1 MTDSDQQTAHIDH
14 QRGPWLSA
22 VWIIPL
28 VAVLVGGWLFY
39 QNVLARGAL
48 VTLELP
54 NAEGLEAGRTAVK
67 IRNVEVGK
75 VEDVRLTADY
85 SGTIAEIRMDRDATG
100 LLVED
105 TRFWVVKPR
114 IGRRGISG
122 LNTILSGA
130 YVQMQP
136 GESDEPRYRF
146 QALEQPPVM
155 ESDAPGLSLRLT
167 GREQA
172 ALSVGDPVLYQGREA
187 GRVETAEFDAET
199 QQMRYQIFVD
209 QPYDSL
215 IRRNTQFWNRSGVDV
230 QLSSEGVQVNL
241 GSLEA
246 MLAGGVTFGLPE
258 DVPPGGSVSNG
269 DHFDLFPSRDAAQQD
284 RFDQQ
289 IEYIVLVRDSVRGL
303 NPGAQLA
310 FRGIR
315 VGTVTDV
322 PFFTEAVRAQD
333 FEDFRIPVRILF
345 EPQRLGPAWG
355 DRSLEEWRKRLD
367 GLFERGLRAS
377 VRPGNLLTGAMYMD
391 MQIVEEPEPRGM
403 EMVGDYPVF
412 PSTVGGFTGIEQ
424 KISTLLDKL
433 NNLDIEPTLN
443 RLGDTLASSDRT
455 FEEMASTLDTLNQVL
470 RTDEAR
476 SLPAELE
483 KTLREIQRT
492 LGAYREGQPVY
503 DQLDRALQQLT
514 RVLDDLGPL
523 ADTLRERPDALLF
536 GREPEDDPM
545 PRAPR

>member
-1 MTDSDQQTAHIDH
+1 MNDADLQTATID
-14 QRGPWLSA
+14 QERGPWLSA

-28 VAVLVGGWLFY
+28 IAVLIGGWLFY
-39 QNVLARGAL
+39 QNVLSRGPL
-48 VTLELP
+48 VTLVLP
-54 NAEGLEAGRTAVK
+54 TAEGLQAGQTTVK

-75 VEDVRLTADY
+75 VEDVRLTEDY

-146 QALEQPPVM
+146 KALEQPPVM
-155 ESDAPGLSLRLT
+155 DSGAAGLSLRLT

-187 GRVETAEFDAET
+187 GRVETAEFDADT
-199 QQMRYQIFVD
+199 RQMRYQIFID
-209 QPYDSL
+209 QPYDTL
-215 IRRNTQFWNRSGVDV
+215 IRRNTQFWNQSGVDV
-230 QLSSEGVQVNL
+230 ELSSEGVQVNL

-246 MLAGGVTFGLPE
+246 MLAGGVTFGLPD
-258 DVPPGGSVSNG
+258 DVPPGGAVSNG
-269 DHFDLFPSRDAAQQD
+269 DRFDLFASREDAQQD
-284 RFDQQ
+284 RFDQR

-322 PFFTEAVRAQD
+322 PFFTDAVREQD
-333 FEDFRIPVRILF
+333 FEDFRIPVRVLF

-355 DRSLEEWRKRLD
+355 DRSLDEWRERLEE
-367 GLFERGLRAS
+367 LFERGLRAS

-391 MQIVEEPEPRGM
+391 LQIVEEPEPRGM
-403 EMVGDYPVF
+403 ETVGNYPVF

-433 NNLDIEPTLN
+433 NNLDIAPTLN

-455 FEEMASTLDTLNQVL
+455 FEEMAATLDTLNQVL
-470 RTDEAR
+470 KSDEAR

-492 LGAYREGQPVY
+492 LSAYREGQPVY

-523 ADTLRERPDALLF
+523 ADTLRERPNALLF
-536 GREPEDDPM
+536 GREPEEDPT